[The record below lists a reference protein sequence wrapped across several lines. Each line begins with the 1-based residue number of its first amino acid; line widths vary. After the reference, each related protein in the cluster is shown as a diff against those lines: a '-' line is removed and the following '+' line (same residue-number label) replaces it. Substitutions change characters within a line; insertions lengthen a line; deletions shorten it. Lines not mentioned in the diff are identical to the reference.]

1 MAATER
7 LARSGSYSLIG
18 SSFAAIAALALAVLV
33 GNGFGATGT
42 GLFFQA
48 LALFTIASQ
57 VLRLGTN
64 SAIVK
69 SISEQRAFGRTG
81 EAWRTM
87 FIAVTPVIVL
97 SLMAAVVMSIFSDE
111 LASWLGSPGQER
123 ELARLLRDL
132 APFVVA
138 ASVFAVLT
146 TGMRMMRG
154 VVSFTLVQSIFLP
167 ASRLLAIAAAIALS
181 LDYAGAFLAW
191 MAVVPL
197 WLVVSIAI
205 LVRPLLLDWRQR
217 RRAAEN
223 WGGATK
229 RFWSF
234 SGSRAVGGTLEI
246 LLEWSDVIIVA
257 ALASPAAAGVY
268 AVATR
273 AVRAGQVV
281 DRAMRLAVS
290 PTISQMLALS
300 DVAAARDLHT
310 SVTRALILTTWPFYL
325 LLATMGPAV
334 LSVFGPGFEAG
345 AVVLTILA
353 ITMMIASASGMLQ
366 SVLLQGGR
374 SSWQV
379 YNKSFVLALS
389 IGSNLLLIPLLG
401 ILGAAI
407 TWSVCVLVDTA
418 IASWQVHRRMG
429 VQLEPRKLILAMT
442 TAVTVFGAGGLII
455 RVSFGPSI
463 PALLIGFS
471 VLALIYLASLWLL
484 RYRLGIVSL
493 WREVPLIGRHAAR
506 SASPHGSHRGAK
518 KPA

>member
-18 SSFAAIAALALAVLV
+18 SSFAAVAALALAVLV
-33 GNGFGATGT
+33 GNGFGASGT

-69 SISEQRAFGRTG
+69 SISEQRAFGRMG
-81 EAWRTM
+81 EAWRTVV
-87 FIAVTPVIVL
+87 IAVVPVVVL
-97 SLMAAVVMSIFSDE
+97 SVAAAVLISVFSEE
-111 LASWLGSPGQER
+111 LASWLGAPGQESD
-123 ELARLLRDL
+123 LARLLRDM

-138 ASVFAVLT
+138 ASVLAVLT
-146 TGMRMMRG
+146 TAMRMMRG
-154 VVSFTLVQSIFLP
+154 VVSFTLVQSILLP
-167 ASRLLAIAAAIALS
+167 ASRLLTVAAAVGLAWAYS
-181 LDYAGAFLAW
+181 GAFLAW
-191 MAVVPL
+191 MAVLPL
-197 WLVVSIAI
+197 WLVVSVAI
-205 LVRPLLLDWRQR
+205 LVRPAVQDWRER
-217 RRAAEN
+217 RRAAER
-223 WGGATK
+223 WGGAAK
-229 RFWSF
+229 RFWAF

-290 PTISQMLALS
+290 PTISQLLALS

-310 SVTRALILTTWPFYL
+310 SVTRALILATWPFYL

-334 LSVFGPGFEAG
+334 LSVFGPDFGAG

-374 SSWQV
+374 SSWQI
-379 YNKSFVLALS
+379 YNKSLVLAIS
-389 IGSNLLLIPLLG
+389 VGANLLLVPVLG
-401 ILGAAI
+401 ILGAAV
-407 TWSVCVLVDTA
+407 TWSACVLVDTA

-429 VQLEPRKLILAMT
+429 VKLEPHKLVLAMA
-442 TAVTVFGAGGLII
+442 TAMIVFGAGGLII
-455 RVSFGPSI
+455 RVSFGPSV
-463 PALLIGFS
+463 PVLLIGFS
-471 VLALIYLASLWLL
+471 VLAVIYLAALWLL
-484 RYRLGIVSL
+484 RDRLGIVSL
-493 WREVPLIGRHAAR
+493 WREVPLIGRRAAR
-506 SASPHGSHRGAK
+506 SSSPQDSPNSAK
-518 KPA
+518 KSA